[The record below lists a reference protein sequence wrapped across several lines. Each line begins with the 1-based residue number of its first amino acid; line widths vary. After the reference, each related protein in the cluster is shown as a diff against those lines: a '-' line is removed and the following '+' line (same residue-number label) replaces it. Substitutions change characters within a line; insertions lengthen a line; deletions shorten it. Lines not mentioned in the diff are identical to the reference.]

1 MDFFSTAEIPLPN
14 DPLERVVGQ
23 EQAVK
28 IARICAS
35 QKRHMLLV
43 GAPGTGK
50 SMIARAISSILPKP
64 RLEISVL
71 HNPARPEKPILSVRS
86 GDSIRPEKPK
96 EFGKVL
102 LPGEAPD
109 FVSEQLGMRCRRC
122 GGLSHSRIPSC
133 PHCGADKARKPILGI
148 GGPEQARKNAVEAV
162 RVRRDGSEEMLIYER
177 TGDDKVRVL
186 TEKELKERTE
196 YEAKLMRKVIVP
208 LNRPTFVQ
216 VVGNNETELLGDVR
230 HDPYGGHPEIGT
242 QPYMRVVA
250 GAVHEAH
257 EGVLFVDE
265 MAALGDTQRFLLT
278 AMQEKKFSITGRNP
292 NSAGAA
298 VRVED
303 VPCDFILVGALNI
316 NDLGNLSPALR
327 SRIRGSGYEVLLNT
341 YMDDTPENCAKVA
354 QFVAQEIRG
363 DGKIPHA
370 SSSAVD
376 EILEE
381 SRRICRDADG
391 KKGLTLRFRNL
402 SGLIRLAGDLAK
414 SEGSKL
420 IEKEHVRSAVQFAK
434 SAEEQLEEKY
444 GNPWSAG
451 MADFGVRSRKGSETV

>member
-1 MDFFSTAEIPLPN
+1 MEFKSTAEIVLPK
-14 DPLERVVGQ
+14 DPLEWVVGQ
-23 EQAVK
+23 ENAVR
-28 IARICAS
+28 ISRICAS
-35 QKRHMLLV
+35 QNRHMLLV

-50 SMIARAISSILPKP
+50 SMIARAISSLLPKP
-64 RLEISVL
+64 KCEISVL
-71 HNPARPEKPILSVRS
+71 HNPSRPEKPVLSVRS
-86 GDSIRPEKPK
+86 GEMLKNEKPK
-96 EFGKVL
+96 EFGIVL
-102 LPGEAPD
+102 LPGEAPE

-122 GGLSHSRIPSC
+122 GGLSHSRIPTC
-133 PHCGADKARKPILGI
+133 PHCGAEKVRRPILGL
-148 GGPEQARKNAVEAV
+148 GGPEQSQKTIVEAV
-162 RVRRDGSEEMLIYER
+162 RLRKDGSEEMIIYER
-177 TGDDKVRVL
+177 TSDDRVRML
-186 TEKELKERTE
+186 TEKELKDRKD

-242 QPYMRVVA
+242 QPYTRVVA

-265 MAALGDTQRFLLT
+265 MATLGETQRFLLT

-303 VPCDFILVGALNI
+303 VPCSFILVGAMNI
-316 NDLGNLSPALR
+316 NDLAKLSPALR

-341 YMDDTPENCAKVA
+341 NMEDTPENQIKVT
-354 QFVAQEIRG
+354 QFVAQEIKG

-370 SSSAVD
+370 SSAAVD

-381 SRRICRDADG
+381 SRRICRAADG

-414 SEGSKL
+414 SEKADL
-420 IEKEHVRSAVQFAK
+420 IEKAHVRSAVQFAK
-434 SAEEQLEEKY
+434 SAEEQLEDKY
-444 GNPWSAG
+444 ENPWSAG
-451 MADFGVRSRKGSETV
+451 MADFGVRSKKGSETV